1 MKTISAGFFVCVLL
15 AVTLLVSASGMAQNL
30 PPPAGPVILSVDGAI
45 SVTNA
50 ENEARFDKAMLRALD
65 ETVLKTKSPW
75 IEGDASTFVG
85 TKISAILTAV
95 GARKATLSLTAL
107 DGYTV
112 DIPYS
117 DIEDM
122 DPILSWERNGTP
134 LTVRDRGPL
143 WVTYPLDKIPEDEAA
158 KYSARWIW
166 QVTRISVHQ

>member
-1 MKTISAGFFVCVLL
+1 MKSMLAGLSACTLF
-15 AVTLLVSASGMAQNL
+15 AVSLMVSAPSMAQGL
-30 PPPAGPVILSVDGAI
+30 PDPVGPVILTVDGAI
-45 SVTNA
+45 AVTNA
-50 ENEARFDKAMLRALD
+50 DDEARFDKAMLQALD

-75 IEGDASTFVG
+75 IDGEASTFIG

-107 DGYTV
+107 DGYAV

-143 WVTYPLDKIPEDEAA
+143 WVTYPIDKIPADEAA

-166 QVTRISVHQ
+166 QVARISVQE